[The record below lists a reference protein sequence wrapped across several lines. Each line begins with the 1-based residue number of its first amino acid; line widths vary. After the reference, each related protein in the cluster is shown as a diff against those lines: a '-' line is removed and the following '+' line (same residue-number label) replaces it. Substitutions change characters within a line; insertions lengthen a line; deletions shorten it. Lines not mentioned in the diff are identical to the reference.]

1 MQKLGVVI
9 GSRQTVG
16 QEKILCRQW
25 MYEKA
30 LRVFGRMHK
39 AGMKMQERGTY
50 QGRVQV
56 ESYSTDILPRNALAP
71 YGIIL
76 SLMG

>member
-9 GSRQTVG
+9 DSRQMVG

-39 AGMKMQERGTY
+39 AGMKMQERGAY
-50 QGRVQV
+50 QGRAQV
-56 ESYSTDILPRNALAP
+56 ESYSIDFLPRHALA
-71 YGIIL
+71 L
-76 SLMG
+76 